1 MTTFF
6 DIRDEF
12 NKNGEV
18 LIATDIENGNKFIL
32 NEDIDSPQITD
43 YKGKKCFIE
52 KLMDY
57 N

>member
-18 LIATDIENGNKFIL
+18 LVATDIENGNKFIL
-32 NEDIDSPQITD
+32 NEDIKSPQITD
-43 YKGKKCFIE
+43 YKGKKCIIE
-52 KLMDY
+52 K
-57 N
+57 